1 MSLDMCAHI
10 TTIKVLQ
17 TYLDSQKF
25 PCILLWFCAVVRAH
39 KENESEKHEIYLH
52 HFKVHTIIFLTM
64 GTVLYNRL
72 NIFDFYPQTA
82 FKTYDTPT
90 NVCWA

>member
-39 KENESEKHEIYLH
+39 KENESEKMRFI
-52 HFKVHTIIFLTM
+52 FTILKCTLSYF
-64 GTVLYNRL
+64 
-72 NIFDFYPQTA
+72 
-82 FKTYDTPT
+82 
-90 NVCWA
+90 